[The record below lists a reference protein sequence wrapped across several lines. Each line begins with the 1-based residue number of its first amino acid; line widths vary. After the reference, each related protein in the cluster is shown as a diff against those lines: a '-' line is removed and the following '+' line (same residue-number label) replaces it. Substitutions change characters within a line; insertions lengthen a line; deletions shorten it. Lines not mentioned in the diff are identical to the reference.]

1 MGGAL
6 VPKHLFLILI
16 LALSFIPF
24 ANAGCKTFNGVC
36 DSHSQ
41 DPNLACC
48 SGLVCTVND
57 VNEVCKQNYSG
68 NCPNGN
74 DDCGSG
80 LFCFAGKCKG
90 CTCDSKSTCGGVAC
104 SSGDECCSGSCG
116 GSPQVCK
123 RCLGIGDL
131 YQNSAGATMGACCA
145 NLVQG
150 TVVPGV
156 GGKCSESDIIGGSGI
171 WSNIYFWA
179 GLAVLMSA
187 SFLGLAYM
195 ASQLFRVQIL
205 EAWVRIELG
214 ELVKSM
220 VIAVF
225 CITLIATVNGAAQ
238 FLSGE
243 SGATDVISAAQQ
255 FMATLYGDA
264 HALYYKL
271 AIVYFN
277 VAKVASYSYTAG
289 TSLAG
294 IATISYS
301 SSPASGMSPLVSEV
315 GQALDAV
322 ANYMLLAAAQA
333 AFLKFFGTASLIM
346 LPVGIF
352 LRSFSFTRKL
362 GATLLAATI
371 ASAVIYPTSV
381 LLSQQ
386 VYGTFANEMKG
397 LDASGKDSLGG
408 GEAFASVRVKETE
421 NPPASN
427 VVCNTFMQYFVQSPL
442 PFLGGEIGWWVVVG
456 TPVCIALAII
466 SGDFIGCMTWMYQLI
481 SFIFML
487 VKAIFPILLFASVF
501 ITMENGTKPDKL
513 LEDYYAPLHDAVLP
527 AVAKFTVLSLVT
539 FIIPLIIT
547 LSLLRGLA
555 TTFGGEAQLYGLSK
569 LV

>member
-6 VPKHLFLILI
+6 VPKHLFLILF
-16 LALSFIPF
+16 LALSLVPIS
-24 ANAGCKTFNGVC
+24 NAACQIFNSECGPQ
-36 DSHSQ
+36 SP
-41 DPNLACC
+41 DPNAECC
-48 SGLVCTVND
+48 AGLSCTPQGL
-57 VNEVCKQNYSG
+57 CKRDYGGS
-68 NCPNGN
+68 CSIINGE
-74 DDCGSG
+74 DEDCGNG
-80 LFCFAGKCKG
+80 LFCFADGTCKG
-90 CTCDSKSTCGGVAC
+90 CTCGTKAMCSGVTCG
-104 SSGDECCSGSCG
+104 SGGECCSGSCG
-116 GSPQVCK
+116 GSPPVCK
-123 RCLGIGDL
+123 RCLGIGDS
-131 YQNSAGATMGACCA
+131 YQNGMGACCA

-150 TVVPGV
+150 V
-156 GGKCSESDIIGGSGI
+156 GGKCAEPAVGGDSGI
-171 WSNIYFWA
+171 WANIYLWA
-179 GLAVLMSA
+179 GLAVIMSA

-195 ASQLFRVQIL
+195 ASQLFRVQVL

-220 VIAVF
+220 VIAIF
-225 CITLIATVNGAAQ
+225 CITLIASVNGAAA

-243 SGATDVISAAQQ
+243 PDMVGSVTVISAAQQ

-264 HALYYKL
+264 HMLYSKL

-289 TSLAG
+289 TSLG
-294 IATISYS
+294 GYATISYS
-301 SSPASGMSPLVSEV
+301 SSPASGLSPLVSEV

-333 AFLKFFGTASLIM
+333 AFLKFFGAAALVM

-386 VYGTFANEMKG
+386 VYGTFSNEMKG
-397 LDASGKDSLGG
+397 LDASGGG
-408 GEAFASVRVKETE
+408 TPFENVRVKDTE
-421 NPPASN
+421 NPPASS
-427 VVCNTFMQYFVQSPL
+427 VVCNTFMQYFVQSPI

-456 TPVCIALAII
+456 TPICIALAII

-487 VKAIFPILLFASVF
+487 VKAIFPILLFAAVF
-501 ITMENGTKPDKL
+501 VTMENGTKPDKL
-513 LEDYYAPLHDAVLP
+513 LEDYYTPLHDYVLP